1 MALVITVIQTVSRA
15 KSEVQK
21 FAKDV
26 IQWVGDVQA
35 VFQSHK
41 SGSSI
46 KRIKKSLT
54 KMRYVSILQR
64 INESCVESLILSALI
79 DEICI
84 WATARLVRLRPW
96 MCLSKHPH
104 KYCVY
109 QNDGR
114 WSSIVH
120 GLSIA
125 QEIDEFK
132 SRIESARALFLVCL
146 K

>member
-1 MALVITVIQTVSRA
+1 MVIQTVSRA

-41 SGSSI
+41 GGSFT
-46 KRIKKSLT
+46 RRTKKSLA

-64 INESCVESLILSALI
+64 TNESCVESVILSALI
-79 DEICI
+79 DEICK
-84 WATARLVRLRPW
+84 WATARLVCLHPCICLRQ
-96 MCLSKHPH
+96 HPH
-104 KYCVY
+104 TYCVHK
-109 QNDGR
+109 NDGR
-114 WSSIVH
+114 WSSITH